1 MKLRKYERTYNID
14 TNSIVRSHIDIEV
27 DKGIVVSAQ
36 LSIYLNNELM
46 SKEPLKAYIGSSE
59 NDTHEHFISR
69 CCLTELIERG
79 Y

>member
-14 TNSIVRSHIDIEV
+14 FNSIVRSHIEIEV

-36 LSIYLNNELM
+36 LSIYLNDELM
-46 SKEPLKAYIGSSE
+46 SKEPLEAYIGSSE
-59 NDTHEHFISR
+59 NDTHEHFICR

-79 Y
+79 D